1 MGVVKRKYRLRVNS
15 IDKIE
20 ELLQEIYDEADKTI
34 VEVQNQL
41 NKLTSS
47 IDLNNENGVYSILK
61 GKLNLSNLTEIA
73 LKQEVNDGEA
83 QLLCTVNGNSPKL
96 YSCRIKKRS
105 SAYLSATQNLI
116 VTVTDGELLNTT
128 GGIVQGM

>member
-47 IDLNNENGVYSILK
+47 NVAP
-61 GKLNLSNLTEIA
+61 A
-73 LKQEVNDGEA
+73 LPKPVEV
-83 QLLCTVNGNSPKL
+83 
-96 YSCRIKKRS
+96 
-105 SAYLSATQNLI
+105 LI
-116 VTVTDGELLNTT
+116 
-128 GGIVQGM
+128 